1 MHGEDGQGVGVRE
14 WDGVRGGEVRESS
27 VSEEVK
33 VNGEEDKGLLSWE
46 GGEEVEEGSG
56 GSVRRSITATL
67 LRVPAS
73 NFIYYL
79 KIMNNQLYKLQ

>member
-27 VSEEVK
+27 EEVK
-33 VNGEEDKGLLSWE
+33 VNGEEDKGLLSWEGGEE

-73 NFIYYL
+73 INIY
-79 KIMNNQLYKLQ
+79 MLYSKT